1 VVLRFEL
8 LLLNHT
14 TSHGVSGSLLPLVP
28 QFFFPFQQNQID
40 FSKIFTIFEVYP
52 QYRSEGKM
60 AMKIITWL
68 NKKYPQ
74 NILIKNPLIGSIIFL
89 VSCVCFILI
98 YKPFQLHASRY
109 FNYEMT
115 VAIYFTIVGITLF
128 GFVRLL
134 KCIRFFSDP
143 NDWTIMKELFSIVI
157 SLLCMGLTIYF
168 SGFIM
173 ENPGN
178 RWNLSTFFNSL
189 IIASLIG
196 IIPLLFFTIINY
208 RYMFVTDI
216 LKNFSTEMNSLTYEK
231 SEELV
236 RIGSQLKKEEL
247 EFYPGQF
254 IYAESDGNYIVFHLN
269 IDSHVRKRVIRN
281 SISNIEQQLSVIPFF
296 FRTHRAFIINVKK
309 VSSQKGNT
317 LGYRLKLTG
326 IDTEIPVSR
335 QKAHDFNEIMKRYH

>member
-1 VVLRFEL
+1 
-8 LLLNHT
+8 
-14 TSHGVSGSLLPLVP
+14 
-28 QFFFPFQQNQID
+28 
-40 FSKIFTIFEVYP
+40 
-52 QYRSEGKM
+52 
-60 AMKIITWL
+60 MKINKWL
-68 NKKYPQ
+68 KKKYPQ

-89 VSCVCFILI
+89 VSCICFILI

-115 VAIYFTIVGITLF
+115 VAIYFTIVAFTLF

-143 NDWTIMKELFSIVI
+143 EDWTVMKELLSIII

-168 SGFIM
+168 SGFII

-178 RWNLSTFFNSL
+178 RWNLPTFFNSL
-189 IIASLIG
+189 LIASLIG

-208 RYMFVTDI
+208 RFLLVTEI
-216 LKNFSTEMNSLTYEK
+216 MKNFNTEIDSIMSEK
-231 SEELV
+231 SEALV

-269 IDSHVRKRVIRN
+269 VDSQIKKRVIRN
-281 SISNIEQQLSVIPFF
+281 SISNIEKQLSAIPFL
-296 FRTHRAFIINVKK
+296 FRTHRAFIVNVKK
-309 VSSQKGNT
+309 VKSQKGNS
-317 LGYRLKLTG
+317 LGYRIKLTG
-326 IDTEIPVSR
+326 TDTEIPVSR
-335 QKAHDFNEIMKRYH
+335 QKAHDFNEIMKQYH